1 MLADAPDEFVD
12 PIDAVL
18 MTDPVI
24 LPSSGL
30 RMERASI
37 LRHLL
42 NDPRDPITRQPL
54 SADELKAD
62 DDLRGR
68 VCTWKSGRLHLN
80 G

>member
-1 MLADAPDEFVD
+1 MLADAPDDFVD

-54 SADELKAD
+54 SAADLKPDDELRDRVSVWKA
-62 DDLRGR
+62 
-68 VCTWKSGRLHLN
+68 GRLSQN
-80 G
+80 A